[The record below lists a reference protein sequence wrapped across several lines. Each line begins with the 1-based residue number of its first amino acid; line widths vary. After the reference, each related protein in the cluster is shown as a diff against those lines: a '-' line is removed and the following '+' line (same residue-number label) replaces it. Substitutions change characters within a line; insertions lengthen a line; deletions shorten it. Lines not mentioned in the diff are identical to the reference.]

1 AAITEA
7 RRLDGRD
14 LDDAA
19 DVVDDERRE
28 GLALDVLGDDQQ
40 RAARLRNGLEQRQQL
55 ADVRNLLVVDQDQRV
70 LEVRRLAR
78 LVVDEVQRQV
88 AAVELH
94 ALDDLE
100 LVRETRAFLDRD
112 HAF

>member
-1 AAITEA
+1 AAIAEA
-7 RRLDGRD
+7 GSLDGRD

-28 GLALDVLGDDQQ
+28 SLAFDVLGDDQQ
-40 RAARLRNGLEQRQQL
+40 RATGFRNGLEQRQQL
-55 ADVRNLLVVDQDQRV
+55 ADVRDLLVVNKDQRV
-70 LEVRRLAR
+70 LELRRLAR

-94 ALDDLE
+94 TFDDLE
-100 LVRETRAFLDRD
+100 LVRETRAFLDR
-112 HAF
+112 